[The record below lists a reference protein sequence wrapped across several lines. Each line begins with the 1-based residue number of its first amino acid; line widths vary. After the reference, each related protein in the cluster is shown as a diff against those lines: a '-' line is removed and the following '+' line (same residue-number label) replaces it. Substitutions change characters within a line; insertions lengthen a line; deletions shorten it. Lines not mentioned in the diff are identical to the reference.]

1 MNCDPELDY
10 EAMSSLLV
18 AVIGEKHP
26 ELLAG
31 AWESI
36 FPNESSALT
45 RAICDKSLP
54 RPLRAGMLRE
64 INNAGKGLGIV
75 NKPFGL
81 TFFAGAEIPLAFWDS
96 HLGREWF
103 CRERKPG
110 YEDVR
115 GSDLFFF
122 EKSLSIYRE
131 YRLEQATL
139 KIDPKVKD
147 AIESDSPAK
156 LRILLDLEGKTLGVR
171 LLNII
176 LLHRKPNMLWFLME
190 NDKLSGT
197 FLDHRRI
204 LFYACA
210 NLDAD
215 DALGLVEKAEKLQPG
230 IAATCVDALG
240 RNLLWYTLYSGN
252 DCDNNLSDALIG
264 FGCDPDA
271 ETAWNLSWRD
281 MKEDEG

>member
-1 MNCDPELDY
+1 MNTTD
-10 EAMSSLLV
+10 
-18 AVIGEKHP
+18 
-26 ELLAG
+26 
-31 AWESI
+31 
-36 FPNESSALT
+36 SSALT

-75 NKPFGL
+75 NKPIGL
-81 TFFAGAEIPLAFWDS
+81 TFFSGAEIPLAFWDS
-96 HLGREWF
+96 HLGRGWF
-103 CRERKPG
+103 CEQRKPG

-115 GSDLFFF
+115 SSGLLFF
-122 EKSLSIYRE
+122 EKSLSTYPE
-131 YRLEQATL
+131 YRLEQGTL

-156 LRILLDLEGKTLGVR
+156 LRILLDLEGKSLGVR

-190 NDKLSGT
+190 NDKLVKE
-197 FLDHRRI
+197 FLDRRRI

-210 NLDAD
+210 NLGPA

-240 RNLLWYTLYSGN
+240 RNLLWYTLYAN
-252 DCDNNLSDALIG
+252 NERDNNLTDALIG
-264 FGCDPDA
+264 FGCNPDA
-271 ETAWNLSWRD
+271 DTAWNLSWRD
-281 MKEDEG
+281 MKGAEA